1 MNYSEHGGRAIDCV
15 IVDHDRCELVGKH
28 HSPPLFGNR
37 HPGTGI
43 CAAAGSAK
51 LCNSRRCCALDFS
64 RYLIIGMGHLLLFQ
78 AIAPLARADS
88 PPTPSTA
95 PPRAAAVTA
104 DPPLPWYI
112 ILNSPID
119 LNELLLRIKRPD
131 LVIKAGQPGSEVEPN
146 GATWQSSRFTAIG
159 CEIGSGPRSD

>member
-1 MNYSEHGGRAIDCV
+1 M
-15 IVDHDRCELVGKH
+15 
-28 HSPPLFGNR
+28 
-37 HPGTGI
+37 
-43 CAAAGSAK
+43 AADSAQ

-78 AIAPLARADS
+78 AIAPLAKGDS

-104 DPPLPWYI
+104 DPPFPWYI

-131 LVIKAGQPGSEVEPN
+131 LVIKAGQPGSEVEPS
-146 GATWQSSRFTAIG
+146 GATGHRVDS
-159 CEIGSGPRSD
+159 PRSVVKAVRVRGQIEGEFANLKVDFTLVVRGSEPVWAPIRLDDQWLIGGARSWH